1 MAIQTALVVDDSRS
15 ARFILQRLLERQHV
29 SVDGVGTAHE
39 AMSYLRE
46 YLPDVV
52 FMDDMMP
59 GMEGQEAIDRLAL
72 NPATA
77 KIPIIM
83 YSARDYSA
91 EELPSRETGV
101 IGVLS
106 KPFTPQDV
114 DNLLAKL
121 GGTMKPPPVTAKLIR
136 QPAADANVPEPM
148 TTALTETSEL
158 VTPKLNMTSLSERVP
173 AELKLAALKELAAH
187 ESRIVP
193 TLRSV
198 VQAAAPLAA
207 QKSEPQIDSS
217 QLEKCVA
224 DAVDAKSAKIQT
236 QHVEHVEGEAQR
248 AVGNALQFKQ
258 KQLEENV
265 SLTVDTKISELQT
278 LLIERVEGEAQR
290 AVGNALRIKQQQLE
304 DNVSLTVDSKLS
316 ALQVLLVDRVE
327 SETRR
332 AVGAALKINQDNLE
346 NYIVEAVDAKLT
358 VMQSRLV
365 DQVNSDML
373 RSVEQMVGE
382 LFANGVRPH
391 IQHLEE
397 CMRQAMTDLRYEL
410 LCSQEQVLDQRI
422 PQLLDAV
429 EQRQRQRV
437 DALHSTLVTSMEN
450 AAAALCG
457 LSR

>member
-15 ARFILQRLLERQHV
+15 ARFILQRLLERQHI
-29 SVDGVGTAHE
+29 SVEGVGSAHE
-39 AMSYLRE
+39 ALSYLRE

-59 GMEGQEAIDRLAL
+59 GMGGQEAVDRLAL

-91 EELPSRETGV
+91 DELSSRETGV

-121 GGTMKPPPVTAKLIR
+121 GGTAKLPPVTAKLIR
-136 QPAADANVPEPM
+136 QPVAVASMPEPM
-148 TTALTETSEL
+148 LATLTETIEL
-158 VTPKLNMTSLSERVP
+158 VAPKLKMTSLSERVP
-173 AELKLAALKELAAH
+173 AELKLAALTELAEH

-198 VQAAAPLAA
+198 VHTAVPTIT
-207 QKSEPQIDSS
+207 QKYAPQIDSKH
-217 QLEKCVA
+217 LAKCVA
-224 DAVDAKSAKIQT
+224 EAGDAKSATLQM
-236 QHVEHVEGEAQR
+236 QLVERV
-248 AVGNALQFKQ
+248 VGDALQIKQ
-258 KQLEENV
+258 KQLEDNV
-265 SLTVDTKISELQT
+265 SLSVDAKLSGLQT
-278 LLIERVEGEAQR
+278 LLVERVEGEAQR
-290 AVGNALRIKQQQLE
+290 AVGNALQMKQKQLE
-304 DNVSLTVDSKLS
+304 DNVSLAVDAKLS
-316 ALQVLLVDRVE
+316 ALQLLLVDRVE

-332 AVGAALKINQDNLE
+332 AVSAALRINQDNLE
-346 NYIVEAVDAKLT
+346 DCIVEAVDSKFAVL
-358 VMQSRLV
+358 QSRLF
-365 DQVNSDML
+365 DQVKGDMQ
-373 RSVEQMVGE
+373 RSVEQMMGE

-397 CMRQAMTDLRYEL
+397 CMQQAMTDLRYEL
-410 LCSQEQVLDQRI
+410 LCSQEQVLEQRI
-422 PQLLDAV
+422 PHLLDAV
-429 EQRQRQRV
+429 EQRQRRRV
-437 DALHSTLVTSMEN
+437 DALHTTLVTSMEN